1 MNEDIINYLKSE
13 PRFRER
19 SAKWRGIADILIK
32 KYNLDIDRRKL
43 ADIIADGST
52 ADRAW
57 RMALKNDVSLRG
69 SDYSDKEMLEVEK
82 QRELGYNV

>member
-1 MNEDIINYLKSE
+1 MKQEIIDYLNSE

-32 KYNLDIDRRKL
+32 KYNLELDRKKL
-43 ADIIADGST
+43 ADIIADGSS

-57 RMALKNDVSLRG
+57 RLALKDNPSLRG
-69 SDYSDKEMLEVEK
+69 KDYAEGAKLEEDY
-82 QRELGYNV
+82 QRSLGYNI

>member
-1 MNEDIINYLKSE
+1 MKQEILNYLNSE

-32 KYNLDIDRRKL
+32 NYNLEIDRRKL
-43 ADIIADGST
+43 ADIIADGSS

-57 RMALKNDVSLRG
+57 RMALKENKHLRG
-69 SDYSDKEMLEVEK
+69 KDYQDKDELEEDY
-82 QRELGYNV
+82 QRSLGYKI